1 MNARR
6 SLPLVLTT
14 IAALGLAACGSSSGN
29 DPFNSTS
36 SSAGGGGTSG
46 SGAPK
51 IVVGSANFPESEL
64 LMDIYAQ
71 ALQAK
76 GLTVSTKPN
85 IGSRQLYLKAFD
97 AGDITLLPEYNGAL
111 LGYLLGKSG
120 IPKGVSTT
128 EQIQAELAKVVK
140 SDAKVLTPSSAEDK
154 DSVTVTKETA
164 DKYKLTTI
172 SSLKPVANQLTFG
185 AGAEWSANYQGKVG
199 LKEVYGIEFKSFKPL
214 DSGGPLTIAALKKGD
229 VQAANLFTTDPS
241 IVSNGFVSL
250 EDDQHLYTAQNVVPY
265 IKASA
270 ATPEVTAALDA
281 VSKALTTE
289 NLTAAVAKVVAD
301 KQDPA
306 TVAKDF
312 LKANNLG

>member
-36 SSAGGGGTSG
+36 ASAGGSASSG
-46 SGAPK
+46 SGGGK

-64 LMDIYAQ
+64 LMQIYAQ

-76 GLTVSTKPN
+76 GVTVETKPN
-85 IGSRQLYLKAFD
+85 IGSRELYLKAFD
-97 AGDITLLPEYNGAL
+97 SGDITLLPEYNGAL
-111 LGYLLGKSG
+111 LGFLLGKDV
-120 IPKGVSTT
+120 PKDISTT
-128 EQIQAELAKVVK
+128 DQIQAELAKVVK
-140 SDAKVLTPSSAEDK
+140 SDAKVLTPSTAEDK

-172 SSLKPVANQLTFG
+172 SSLKPVAKDFVFG
-185 AGAEWSANYQGKVG
+185 AGAEWSKRYQGKLG
-199 LKEVYGIEFKSFKPL
+199 LQEKYGLEFKSFKPL
-214 DSGGPLTIAALKKGD
+214 DSGGPLTVAALKKGD
-229 VQAANLFTTDPS
+229 VQAANIFSTDPS
-241 IVSNGFVSL
+241 IVTNGFVSL

-289 NLTAAVAKVVAD
+289 NLTAAVAKVVTD

>member
-14 IAALGLAACGSSSGN
+14 IAALGLAACGSSSGG

-36 SSAGGGGTSG
+36 ASAGGGSTSA
-46 SGAPK
+46 SGGAK

-64 LMDIYAQ
+64 LMQIYAQ
-71 ALQAK
+71 ALEAK
-76 GLTVSTKPN
+76 GLEVETKPN
-85 IGSRQLYLKAFD
+85 IGSRELYLKAFD
-97 AGDITLLPEYNGAL
+97 SGDITLLPEYNGGL
-111 LGYLLGKSG
+111 LGYLLGKD

-140 SDAKVLTPSSAEDK
+140 SDAKVLSPSAAEDK

-164 DKYKLTTI
+164 TKYSLTNI
-172 SSLKPVANQLTFG
+172 SSLKPVAKDLVFG
-185 AGAEWSANYQGKVG
+185 AGAEWSKRYQGKLG
-199 LKEVYGIEFKSFKPL
+199 LQEKYGLEFKSFKPL
-214 DSGGPLTIAALKKGD
+214 DSGGPLTVAALKKGD
-229 VQAANLFTTDPS
+229 IQAANIYSTDPS
-241 IVSNGFVSL
+241 ILVNGFVSL

-270 ATPEVTAALDA
+270 ATADVTAALDA

-289 NLTAAVAKVVAD
+289 NLKAALAKVVTD

-312 LKANNLG
+312 LATNKLG

>member
-14 IAALGLAACGSSSGN
+14 IAALGLAACGSDSGN
-29 DPFNSTS
+29 DPFNSSTS
-36 SSAGGGGTSG
+36 GGTATGGGTGGGG
-46 SGAPK
+46 K

-64 LMDIYAQ
+64 LMQMYAQ

-76 GLTVSTKPN
+76 GVTVETKPN

-97 AGDITLLPEYNGAL
+97 SGDITLLPEYNGAL
-111 LGYLLGKSG
+111 LGYLLGASG
-120 IPKGVSTT
+120 VPKGVSTT

-140 SDAKVLTPSSAEDK
+140 SGAKVLTPSGAEDK

-164 DKYKLTTI
+164 SKYSLTTI

-185 AGAEWSANYQGKVG
+185 AGAEWSANYQGKIG
-199 LKEVYGIEFKSFKPL
+199 LKEIYGLEFKSFKPL
-214 DSGGPLTIAALKKGD
+214 DSGGPLTVAALKKDD
-229 VQAANLFTTDPS
+229 VQAANIFTTDPS
-241 IVSNGFVSL
+241 IVANGFVSL

-289 NLTAAVAKVVAD
+289 KLTAALAKVVTD

-312 LKANNLG
+312 LAANNLG